1 MRKKLSIMINL
12 LCLGSLL
19 TTLIWYTFEDSF
31 VELHRPIPQRS
42 APKPSE
48 LCKGC
53 KEVIDKVKKL
63 YNQTWKKH
71 EENYHRFSL
80 QLSINCNGS
89 NNGIVTQENTPVGS
103 KIVCDKDRSVIS
115 VTPEL
120 FKIFIKENPFS
131 KKRWDTCSIV
141 GSGGI
146 LTNSGCGKMIDS
158 ADFVIRC
165 NLPPVEN
172 EFHNDVGMKTNL
184 VTANPSLFMN
194 KYGSLMGRRR
204 AFADSLHQYGNSLLL
219 FPCFSYGGTRPVCQR
234 AVYAIEDMD
243 IPIQSIFLNPRMA
256 LTKLLN
262 NRPDTPYFRPPP
274 LHFRIL
280 NSCDQQKVISW
291 DFKDE
296 TAKALTTKRNKVI
309 AITDGESVTKVT
321 IFEEFASKVQQGG
334 SFIMRGYDLR
344 GTVPP
349 FSINVT
355 SKTQFFR
362 APTLNVKE
370 DLYKQA
376 DQLLHPPAPLTALQM
391 SSASGG
397 LITAQG
403 EVVEFSAVKQVK
415 SGNNMFP

>member
-63 YNQTWKKH
+63 YNQMWKKH

-141 GSGGI
+141 GSSGI

-184 VTANPSLFMN
+184 VTANPSIFMN

-243 IPIQSIFLNPRMA
+243 IPIQSIFLNPRYLERLVKFWESLGLKEHRPSTGLYMTSLA
-256 LTKLLN
+256 LEV
-262 NRPDTPYFRPPP
+262 
-274 LHFRIL
+274 
-280 NSCDQQKVISW
+280 C
-291 DFKDE
+291 E
-296 TAKALTTKRNKVI
+296 TVHLY
-309 AITDGESVTKVT
+309 G
-321 IFEEFASKVQQGG
+321 FW
-334 SFIMRGYDLR
+334 
-344 GTVPP
+344 P
-349 FSINVT
+349 FSN
-355 SKTQFFR
+355 
-362 APTLNVKE
+362 
-370 DLYKQA
+370 
-376 DQLLHPPAPLTALQM
+376 HPDRLFPLTNHYYDNVPYDRKVHAM
-391 SSASGG
+391 PN
-397 LITAQG
+397 
-403 EVVEFSAVKQVK
+403 EFSHWVELHNKGVLKLHLGDCKSDQV
-415 SGNNMFP
+415 